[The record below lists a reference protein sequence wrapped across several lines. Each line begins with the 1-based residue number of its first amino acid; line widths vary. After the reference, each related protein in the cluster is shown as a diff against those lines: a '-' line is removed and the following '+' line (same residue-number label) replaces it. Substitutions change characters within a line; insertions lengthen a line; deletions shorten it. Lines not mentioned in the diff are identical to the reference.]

1 MAADFDSSDILGSA
15 TPVGKGRAA
24 KTTTFSYF
32 FKMCI
37 IGAATLLCL
46 LLLQHGRVAFL
57 RWKERHYKLKHGIPD
72 HDQRPFNVAYAAARR
87 AKEDSRRRQGNPTD
101 NASSRAASP
110 QPSSKIPQ
118 PTDINA
124 SQRLFTSPTNA
135 ETLRNRHV
143 GSADANRVNGDR
155 LQTHTIHVSPSDT
168 PAASQPLSLQ
178 TRSLAHQRPY
188 ISPMR
193 ETRKNI
199 PIPETYTD
207 APPADRS
214 SSHNSK
220 EQDDTTTQDDLLE
233 SRDSSTGKPSPRF
246 KRVAE
251 SADDGDLESN
261 EGRPDEKRRRKVSA
275 SHPMEVDDDTSDD
288 NMELDEISD
297 MKVLGRGKKR
307 DRAEAGSTF
316 GGDDELFMDE
326 QDGERA
332 HRHRRR
338 RHRKSS
344 LLIRGQKRGRETD
357 SVESDESDDHRKSRR
372 RTTPQPRDSVTSAE
386 SDISMDDTLLSKD
399 PLCKGRRVGEEWESH
414 GVQFKVGPNGERL
427 RKVLVKED
435 RRKFNMPVDSSHPD
449 RAVNVTVIVE
459 RWYTE
464 EAYLNAKEHRELA
477 WQDEAK
483 SSVEPQTPGDDSFYR
498 DGNGKDLLWM
508 SDSSRGSPVGKR
520 GLPVQSVAT
529 NLGLRISSLVPSQ
542 QPSPRRRVSS
552 LYNSTVMPPPEGSPK
567 LRSSKSYSRWE
578 KQEMEA
584 EAMDRI
590 RRKIEEEKAKK
601 AAKEAE
607 VALQNA
613 PKAKPPAFVPSPL
626 STSKPVDA
634 PSQKEG
640 LPLPAASAQ
649 TSAPTAESQGKA
661 AALSGPSPFS
671 FGAPAASSS
680 QAPTS
685 ITAADKSKAP
695 SGLASGTG
703 NASPFSF
710 APPAPST
717 VPPPSS
723 QPKPSG
729 PTSSGSGIPNFFGA
743 KGAATSSTPS
753 TAPVTNAPPPATLTP
768 EVKTPF
774 SFGGSKETGPS
785 MGFGQQKS
793 DQPSGPSLLNRLSQP
808 SQFPSSS
815 SAADATKGTAS
826 PFGKPAETSALGTQ
840 AHPTPSTGSDASSKP
855 KFNFGFTGKSDSA
868 PVTTAGAAPSGN
880 VSSSF
885 SFGPAKDKP
894 TPAESAKPAAAPSP
908 FGTPAAKS
916 SFGGFGSGDNSSPF
930 APKPSTP
937 ATTSTGGSVF
947 GSTPAASNTTEAP
960 KPVFSF
966 KPTGSSAG
974 KQPESSFTT
983 SNPAGANTL
992 GDKPKSAFFAPSA
1005 GGSMFGKPPAENAA
1019 PAQPPAASPFSFGG
1033 SNPAPPSSSTT
1044 KPVFSFGNNSGSSST
1059 NDTNK
1064 PASPFGGNAGTNTQP
1079 AKGGFGFPSTS
1090 NDANK
1095 PASPFGSAAAGAGTS
1110 SEPAQGGFGFSFG
1123 STTNNASTPA
1133 PSVFGGAPSNA
1144 GTNSATEPAKNT
1156 SVFGSQSATPS
1167 AFGFGKPASNAGS
1180 FTFGSSNAG
1189 QQSSNKP
1196 S

>member
-24 KTTTFSYF
+24 KTATFSYF

-57 RWKERHYKLKHGIPD
+57 RWKERHYKLSMRRKHGIPD

-101 NASSRAASP
+101 NVSIDTAPLQAVSRTP
-110 QPSSKIPQ
+110 QPV
-118 PTDINA
+118 DI
-124 SQRLFTSPTNA
+124 STTQRSLMPSTNV
-135 ETLRNRHV
+135 EYLRNRHT
-143 GSADANRVNGDR
+143 SAADANKVNGDR
-155 LQTHTIHVSPSDT
+155 LQTYTNNISVLGAS
-168 PAASQPLSLQ
+168 AASRPLSSS
-178 TRSLAHQRPY
+178 TRSLAHQQPHIPP
-188 ISPMR
+188 IS
-193 ETRKNI
+193 ETGKNT

-207 APPADRS
+207 APAADKS
-214 SSHNSK
+214 SSRNSR
-220 EQDDTTTQDDLLE
+220 EQDDTTTQDDLHE

-251 SADDGDLESN
+251 SGEDGDLESN

-297 MKVLGRGKKR
+297 MKTLGRGKKR

-326 QDGERA
+326 QDGKRA

-357 SVESDESDDHRKSRR
+357 SVESDESDDHRRSRR

-386 SDISMDDTLLSKD
+386 SDVSMDDILLSKD
-399 PLCKGRRVGEEWESH
+399 PLCKGRRVGDEWESH

-483 SSVEPQTPGDDSFYR
+483 SPVEPQTPGDDSFYR

-520 GLPVQSVAT
+520 GLSAQSVAT
-529 NLGLRISSLVPSQ
+529 NLGLRISSLVPTQ
-542 QPSPRRRVSS
+542 QPPPGRRVSS

-607 VALQNA
+607 VALLTA
-613 PKAKPPAFVPSPL
+613 PKAKAPAFTPSPL
-626 STSKPVDA
+626 SFTKPVEA

-640 LPLPAASAQ
+640 LALPAISMQ
-649 TSAPTAESQGKA
+649 TSAPTAEPKGKA
-661 AALSGPSPFS
+661 AAPSAPSPFS
-671 FGAPAASSS
+671 FAAPAASSA
-680 QAPTS
+680 QAPAS
-685 ITAADKSKAP
+685 TAEADKSKAP
-695 SGLASGTG
+695 SGPASGAG
-703 NASPFSF
+703 PASPFSF
-710 APPAPST
+710 APAAPST
-717 VPPPSS
+717 APPPSG
-723 QPKPSG
+723 QPKPSV
-729 PTSSGSGIPNFFGA
+729 PTSSGSGIPNFFGI

-753 TAPVTNAPPPATLTP
+753 TAPTTNAPPPAASTP
-768 EVKTPF
+768 EVKSPF
-774 SFGGSKETGPS
+774 SFGGAKDTGPS
-785 MGFGQQKS
+785 LGFGQQKP
-793 DQPSGPSLLNRLSQP
+793 DQPSGPSLLNRMSQP

-815 SAADATKGTAS
+815 PAADTTKGTAS
-826 PFGKPAETSALGTQ
+826 PFGKPSETSVPGAQG
-840 AHPTPSTGSDASSKP
+840 HPTPSTGSDASSKP
-855 KFNFGFTGKSDSA
+855 KFNFGFSGKSDST

-880 VSSSF
+880 VTSSF

-894 TPAESAKPAAAPSP
+894 TSTDSAKPAAPSP

-916 SFGGFGSGDNSSPF
+916 PFGGFGSGDNSNPF
-930 APKPSTP
+930 APKPATP
-937 ATTSTGGSVF
+937 PTGGSVF
-947 GSTPAASNTTEAP
+947 GSTPAASTAAEAP

-974 KQPESSFTT
+974 KQPESSSTMT
-983 SNPAGANTL
+983 NPAGANTS
-992 GDKPKSAFFAPSA
+992 GEKPKSAFFAPS
-1005 GGSMFGKPPAENAA
+1005 GSGSMFGKPAAENAT
-1019 PAQPPAASPFSFGG
+1019 PAQPPAASSFSFGG
-1033 SNPAPPSSSTT
+1033 FNPAPQSSGTT
-1044 KPVFSFGNNSGSSST
+1044 KPVFSFANNSASST
-1059 NDTNK
+1059 
-1064 PASPFGGNAGTNTQP
+1064 
-1079 AKGGFGFPSTS
+1079 

-1095 PASPFGSAAAGAGTS
+1095 PASPFGTNAGTS
-1110 SEPAQGGFGFSFG
+1110 AQPAKGSFGFTSTTNDANKPASPFGGAAASAGAKGAFSSGFG
-1123 STTNNASTPA
+1123 STSNNATAPA
-1133 PSVFGGAPSNA
+1133 PSMFGGAPSNA
-1144 GTNSATEPAKNT
+1144 GTNPATEPAKNT
-1156 SVFGSQSATPS
+1156 SVFGSQSTTPS
-1167 AFGFGKPASNAGS
+1167 AFGFGKPASSSGS